1 MPDLLPVPDMLI
13 GQRFDAGLSKMM
25 GISRSKAASL
35 IDGRQVKIL
44 GKETDKSCRLAANDI
59 IELSLEE
66 RKEKREP
73 VSKLLKTDCFGNSS
87 GPRSENKR
95 LRSCRATGNSKPAGC
110 GHFRAYARMQI
121 RSGLSRNAQ
130 TVFAA

>member
-73 VSKLLKTDCFGNSS
+73 VSKLLKTVYEDDDIIVVD
-87 GPRSENKR
+87 
-95 LRSCRATGNSKPAGC
+95 KPAG
-110 GHFRAYARMQI
+110 
-121 RSGLSRNAQ
+121 
-130 TVFAA
+130 VAAHASNG